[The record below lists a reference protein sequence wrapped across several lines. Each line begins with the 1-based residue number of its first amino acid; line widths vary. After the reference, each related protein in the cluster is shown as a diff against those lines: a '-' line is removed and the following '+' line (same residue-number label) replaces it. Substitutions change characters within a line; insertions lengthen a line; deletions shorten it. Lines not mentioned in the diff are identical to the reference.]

1 MGNRVSQNE
10 HFVERTSRGNG
21 LRSFYEVPLY
31 MYSGQRKAGN
41 EQLLRLIT
49 KLISHQYV

>member
-10 HFVERTSRGNG
+10 HFVERTGRGNG

-31 MYSGQRKAGN
+31 MYCA
-41 EQLLRLIT
+41 LRLMYFILST
-49 KLISHQYV
+49 ICTHSEVHRPV